1 MPAVSLSLSPICPQR
16 YLRHR
21 ARGRGQSIQAYMRD
35 QVIAMAGRP
44 SKEEALESI
53 DAVLARQPA
62 DCAPAPQAIVADVA
76 ADRR

>member
-1 MPAVSLSLSPICPQR
+1 
-16 YLRHR
+16 
-21 ARGRGQSIQAYMRD
+21 MRD